1 MKAKIKIKD
10 GYWTY
15 NGVAVKNCPFPIQKL
30 VASFIKA
37 QVFNTEVKAVQVS
50 RPTEI
55 DLSTFLL
62 NAPNFIPVQ

>member
-37 QVFNTEVKAVQVS
+37 QAFNTEVKKVQVS
-50 RPTEI
+50 RPVNLNL
-55 DLSTFLL
+55 DPTFFCV
-62 NAPNFIPVQ
+62 PNFIKL

>member
-1 MKAKIKIKD
+1 MQAKIKIKN

-37 QVFNTEVKAVQVS
+37 QMFNTEVKAAQVS
-50 RPTEI
+50 RPTELML
-55 DLSTFLL
+55 DKQAF
-62 NAPNFIPVQ
+62 AMPNFVRV

>member
-30 VASFIKA
+30 VASFIKT
-37 QVFNTEVKAVQVS
+37 QVFNTEAKVVQVS
-50 RPTEI
+50 RPSALILDQYVFGT
-55 DLSTFLL
+55 
-62 NAPNFIPVQ
+62 PNFVAV